1 MHNLSLTSKRLIT
14 GAALVL
20 LLGAIANLYITQ
32 IFSPHDRQIVVATAI
47 LLALSIMYIGPS
59 PQEIRDYREQKR
71 RRR

>member
-1 MHNLSLTSKRLIT
+1 MPNLSLTSKRLIT

-20 LLGAIANLYITQ
+20 LLMAVANLYLTHL
-32 IFSPHDRQIVVATAI
+32 FDPHDRQIVVATAI

-71 RRR
+71 GQR